1 MNAESNSRG
10 AESAVDG
17 GATRI
22 IRVSGIV
29 AVCVAVAALAV
40 GMTLNYGLT
49 FGVLGIVAAAVAM
62 GVLVLSLNVAS
73 RWLWWI
79 KAGAT
84 VVVFWLWFTTYVSV
98 AALVGWPTTESPPV
112 NFQLHWSKIVE
123 PNQFNQDP
131 GAIYLWLEALDE
143 NNVPNGVPRSFVLPY
158 DDQLADQ
165 LLQANDKIKEGEE
178 VAGTAETIVGD
189 PDEEEE
195 LDPAE
200 EDEEKQ
206 AGQRPDDA
214 GGGFLPENFDPELL
228 TLTFQDMP
236 EIVQPDKSPF

>member
-1 MNAESNSRG
+1 M
-10 AESAVDG
+10 
-17 GATRI
+17 I
-22 IRVSGIV
+22 
-29 AVCVAVAALAV
+29 
-40 GMTLNYGLT
+40 T
-49 FGVLGIVAAAVAM
+49 FGVLGIVAAGVAVF
-62 GVLVLSLNVAS
+62 VLLLSLNVAS

-98 AALVGWPTTESPPV
+98 AALVGWPTTERPPLS
-112 NFQLHWSKIVE
+112 FQLHWSKIVE
-123 PNQFNQDP
+123 PNRFNEDP
-131 GAIYLWLEALDE
+131 GAIYLWLEELDE
-143 NNVPNGVPRSFVLPY
+143 NNVPSGVPRSFELPY

-178 VAGTAETIVGD
+178 VAGTVEAIGGE
-189 PDEEEE
+189 PEEEDE
-195 LDPAE
+195 LDPV
-200 EDEEKQ
+200 DNDEKQ
-206 AGQRPDDA
+206 VGPRPDDI